1 MPLQD
6 KYDTPIVADIHF
18 QPTVALMCAEA
29 FEKVRVNPGNFADG
43 RKTFEEIDYD
53 DPSQFEE
60 ERAHIEEVFTPLV
73 LKCKELGTAMRIG
86 TNHGSLSARILS
98 YYGDT
103 PAGAQLP
110 LRAATRGQRA
120 SLRAVTFGS
129 YAGRHSASPSL
140 FAFDRLHRRVVAP
153 RCLLQLRKR

>member
-1 MPLQD
+1 MLQSSSVTDIRKQCVNWSVAAQADTPATLQD

-103 PAGAQLP
+103 PAGALICLFQCHNILNTLP
-110 LRAATRGQRA
+110 EMA
-120 SLRAVTFGS
+120 SR
-129 YAGRHSASPSL
+129 
-140 FAFDRLHRRVVAP
+140 
-153 RCLLQLRKR
+153 

>member
-1 MPLQD
+1 MQD

-18 QPTVALMCAEA
+18 QPKVALMCAEA

-103 PAGAQLP
+103 PAGA
-110 LRAATRGQRA
+110 RAPAPPASTCFRRRA
-120 SLRAVTFGS
+120 CVSDVAHSLTPV
-129 YAGRHSASPSL
+129 P
-140 FAFDRLHRRVVAP
+140 
-153 RCLLQLRKR
+153 